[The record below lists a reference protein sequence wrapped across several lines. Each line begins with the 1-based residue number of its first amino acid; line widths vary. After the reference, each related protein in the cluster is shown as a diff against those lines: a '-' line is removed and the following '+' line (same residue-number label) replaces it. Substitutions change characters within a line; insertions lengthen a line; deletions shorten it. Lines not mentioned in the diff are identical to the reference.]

1 MILLKIIGVTGG
13 IGSGKSAVATILK
26 DLGAVVIDADSIARG
41 VTAKGCK
48 ALEELTGYFGNGI
61 LDEEGDLKRK
71 ALADMVFKDPVRR
84 QALEAITH
92 KYVVSKILDGVENIK
107 NSGKTEVVVIDAP
120 IPLEHGFLDV
130 ADEVWVVAAEKE
142 IRISRAMERSGYTHE
157 EALDRINSQMKDE
170 EYLQVADDVINN
182 DGSMDELEMNVVKL
196 FIQKKQD
203 WQRQ

>member
-13 IGSGKSAVATILK
+13 IGSGKSAVARILR
-26 DLGAVVIDADSIARG
+26 DLGAVVIDADSIARA
-41 VTAKGCK
+41 VTAKGGK

-61 LDEEGDLKRK
+61 LDENGDLNRK
-71 ALADMVFKDPVRR
+71 SLADMVFKDPVRR
-84 QALEAITH
+84 HALEAITH
-92 KYVVSKILDGVENIK
+92 KHIVSKILDGVENIK

-120 IPLEHGFLDV
+120 IPVEHGFLDV

-142 IRISRAMERSGYTHE
+142 IRISRAMERSGYTYE

-170 EYLQVADDVINN
+170 EYLQVADDIINN
-182 DGSMDELEMNVVKL
+182 DGSMDELEKNVVKL